1 MSHSLILVDALSSA
15 YWKKKKKKGEWL
27 RAFFPPEQICPV
39 SCVMSG
45 FFWLLG
51 IIKGC
56 FKGQS
61 LNFM

>member
-1 MSHSLILVDALSSA
+1 MLSLLLIGR
-15 YWKKKKKKGEWL
+15 KKKREKWL